1 MQSALLSHTSNKV
14 IHVTQQEHIGLQR
27 LLTTFPDIDPDAP
40 PTTAPVP
47 PAGAMTQAEVYAYLT
62 MFAQPGV
69 TRAPGHVFGSRVP
82 WAYIPEGSTNYTNTS
97 PTVDTNSGVSAKLWD
112 NEGLEHKCSTDLVEN
127 VDDYIGKRWA
137 FFCAHCNYITDQY
150 GVKHITAIEGY
161 NLDGHTYDETA
172 NIGVF
177 GPKFWFF
184 CKCERYSEDGVT
196 YNTVDGTA
204 EGAPKYQLWG
214 ISDRAYAELDEAR
227 QAELAKH
234 DILES
239 DFHIYPFAQEVSRRD
254 ENGDAVLVDRPYW
267 VHSAYLGGVDENDT
281 SLPPCSK
288 KRKPLFTGF
297 GYQSINAKYG
307 YSSCRGSG
315 AIENGFGMLFD
326 IVKNATKNSQNIH
339 MGACRYGLNSI
350 LTTYN
355 TVQPSNLFPIRLAGN
370 TSIPTD
376 LGKWVT
382 VFMDQANSFYL
393 GAEGMVYTENLTR
406 QWARVTAI
414 EQRTIQVVADDNI
427 DTTTGG
433 VLNGATTEEVT
444 ALCLVLDTPESSYFV
459 TRTDPAMA
467 ALVSSGGQY
476 AHSYARYT
484 VPALSGET
492 DVVMGKHDGYAAG
505 GSTQLHPYRVQLTEH
520 MVGLAITSADIITVL
535 GNGETSV
542 TINGEEIIP
551 TTSQR
556 VVFYAGHGVTRVST
570 GAITNLPGYGYKAIG
585 IVPTPTS
592 GNVYIANVQL
602 SHNCI
607 AIPAGV
613 GGGISSSTGHGD
625 SLQYTTYTTPFAWT
639 ITPGYSYDRTTGSA
653 YLGIT
658 DDLAGRF
665 GYYTGARD

>member
-14 IHVTQQEHIGLQR
+14 VHVTQQEHIGLQR
-27 LLTTFPDIDPDAP
+27 LLTTFPDVDPDTP
-40 PTTAPVP
+40 PTASPTP
-47 PAGAMTQAEVYAYLT
+47 PAGAMTQAEVYTYLT

-97 PTVDTNSGVSAKLWD
+97 SAINVPDVSTKLWD
-112 NEGLEHKCSTDLVEN
+112 NAGLEHKCSTDLVEN
-127 VDDYIGKRWA
+127 VDDYIGKHWA
-137 FFCAHCNYITDQY
+137 FFCAHCNYVTDQY

-184 CKCERYSEDGVT
+184 CKCERYSEDGVN

-204 EGAPKYQLWG
+204 EGTPKYQLWG

-239 DFHIYPFAQEVSRRD
+239 DFHIYPFAQEVSGRD

-267 VHSAYLGGVDENDT
+267 VHSAYYGGIDENDT

-297 GYQSINAKYG
+297 GYRTINAKYG

-339 MGACRYGLNSI
+339 MGACRYGINGY

-355 TVQPSNLFPIRLAGN
+355 TVQPSNLFPIRVAGN

-382 VFMDQANSFYL
+382 VFIDQTNSFTPNAAYPD
-393 GAEGMVYTENLTR
+393 ALTH
-406 QWARVTAI
+406 QWARVIAI
-414 EQRTIQVVADDNI
+414 EQRTIQVVADDGI

-433 VLNGATTEEVT
+433 VLDGATTEEVT

-467 ALVSSGGQY
+467 ALVSSGGLY

-492 DVVMGKHDGYAAG
+492 DVVIGKHDGYASG
-505 GSTQLHPYRVQLTEH
+505 GDTKLHPYRVQLTEY
-520 MVGLAITSADIITVL
+520 MVGRQITAADIITAI
-535 GNGETSV
+535 GDGETSV
-542 TINGEEIIP
+542 TVNGEEIIP

-556 VVFYAGHGVTRVST
+556 VVFHAGHGVTRVST
-570 GAITNLPGYGYKAIG
+570 GTITNLPGYGYKAIG
-585 IVPTPTS
+585 ITPTLTGS
-592 GNVYIANVQL
+592 NLFIANVQL

-607 AIPAGV
+607 AIPTDV

-625 SLQYTTYTTPFAWT
+625 LFTYANTTAPLALVVTLGYT
-639 ITPGYSYDRTTGSA
+639 GYLNTGSA
-653 YLGIT
+653 YLGIA
-658 DDLAGRF
+658 DDLTGRY
-665 GYYTGARD
+665 GHYTGARD